1 MVENTKLLI
10 FKEFSDA
17 VGALIPLESL
27 KEIPFAVKR
36 IYYIYGVPKGI
47 TRGFHSHKLLEQV
60 LICVH
65 GSVKIRIKTFYEEDI
80 VALDSPDKGLFI
92 GPMVWREMFEFT
104 DDAVL
109 LVLASEYYTELDYI
123 RDFNSYLDAAKV
135 YFKKS

>member
-1 MVENTKLLI
+1 MEQIAMVENTKLLV

-123 RDFNSYLDAAKV
+123 RDR
-135 YFKKS
+135 KSVV